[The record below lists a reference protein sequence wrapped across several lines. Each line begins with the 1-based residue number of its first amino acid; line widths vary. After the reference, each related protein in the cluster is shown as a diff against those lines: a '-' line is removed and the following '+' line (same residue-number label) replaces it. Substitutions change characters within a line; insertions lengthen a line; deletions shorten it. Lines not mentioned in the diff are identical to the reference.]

1 MNVKIIDK
9 TGKFIIYDKRNTL
22 LITAD
27 MAQAGKLAELIQM
40 YFSLEYWQRR
50 EVAEH
55 GNEKICALLRYLDR
69 VDRMSRKRQKAA
81 YRTRIERDV
90 NISRYQ
96 NVVFIKG
103 TELGDLYEAMRK
115 RWTDKNERFC
125 NAFDASLFYN
135 LGFVHGVQEERAR
148 RKRRSLKLNNELLFL
163 KSDFPTFQA
172 AFQIW
177 KAKQLLDKNVR
188 KYERFYIDLIRL
200 NR

>member
-55 GNEKICALLRYLDR
+55 GSEKIRALLRYLDR

-81 YRTRIERDV
+81 EFRNSIT
-90 NISRYQ
+90 NC
-96 NVVFIKG
+96 F
-103 TELGDLYEAMRK
+103 
-115 RWTDKNERFC
+115 F
-125 NAFDASLFYN
+125 
-135 LGFVHGVQEERAR
+135 
-148 RKRRSLKLNNELLFL
+148 
-163 KSDFPTFQA
+163 
-172 AFQIW
+172 
-177 KAKQLLDKNVR
+177 
-188 KYERFYIDLIRL
+188 
-200 NR
+200 

>member
-27 MAQAGKLAELIQM
+27 MAQAGQLAELIQM

-55 GNEKICALLRYLDR
+55 GSEEIRALLRYLDR
-69 VDRMSRKRQKAA
+69 VDRMARKRQKAA

-135 LGFVHGVQEERAR
+135 LGFVHGVREERAR
-148 RKRRSLKLNNELLFL
+148 RKRRSLE
-163 KSDFPTFQA
+163 TQ
-172 AFQIW
+172 
-177 KAKQLLDKNVR
+177 
-188 KYERFYIDLIRL
+188 
-200 NR
+200 

>member
-55 GNEKICALLRYLDR
+55 GSEKIRALLRYLDR

-135 LGFVHGVQEERAR
+135 LGFVHGVREERSR
-148 RKRRSLKLNNELLFL
+148 RKRRSLE
-163 KSDFPTFQA
+163 TQ
-172 AFQIW
+172 
-177 KAKQLLDKNVR
+177 
-188 KYERFYIDLIRL
+188 
-200 NR
+200 